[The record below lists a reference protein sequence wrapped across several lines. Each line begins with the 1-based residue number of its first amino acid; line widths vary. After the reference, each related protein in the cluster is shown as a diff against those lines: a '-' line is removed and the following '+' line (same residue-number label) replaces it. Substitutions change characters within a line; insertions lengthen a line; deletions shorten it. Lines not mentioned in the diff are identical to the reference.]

1 MRPRS
6 LLGFVGQLGPQSET
20 PSQQEVNRGSWWEK
34 SFVEN
39 GGQGERAC
47 DHGGHGPGGGD
58 PYHLGGCKLP
68 DCSNC
73 SPLTVIW

>member
-47 DHGGHGPGGGD
+47 DHGGHGPGGGI
-58 PYHLGGCKLP
+58 
-68 DCSNC
+68 
-73 SPLTVIW
+73 LTIWEAASSQTVVTVLH